1 MFWLSIRFF
10 FLSFRALLF
19 VLGERSRVLVFSLS
33 FFPSRGDRKPH
44 PKFVSLSLS
53 YEARAFWKTRS
64 PSRMLRRTQKER
76 GMIIS
81 EKEEIDSSDTLAR
94 ESRKKKMDW
103 ISLLIA
109 AREPQPQRV
118 VVASKTKTHTNK
130 SACCVLPSVRPRGAC
145 LQNSFF
151 LRCFNIY
158 ICVCVYI
165 LSDLFDKRV
174 RIYICALL
182 CSNTHEYEM

>member
-1 MFWLSIRFF
+1 
-10 FLSFRALLF
+10 
-19 VLGERSRVLVFSLS
+19 
-33 FFPSRGDRKPH
+33 
-44 PKFVSLSLS
+44 
-53 YEARAFWKTRS
+53 
-64 PSRMLRRTQKER
+64 
-76 GMIIS
+76 MIIS

-145 LQNSFF
+145 LQNSFS

-158 ICVCVYI
+158 IYVYI

-174 RIYICALL
+174 RTICALL
-182 CSNTHEYEM
+182 CSKTHEDKL

>member
-1 MFWLSIRFF
+1 MHFFSYWVRSSVGLLS
-10 FLSFRALLF
+10 L
-19 VLGERSRVLVFSLS
+19 
-33 FFPSRGDRKPH
+33 FFPFKGRSETTSS
-44 PKFVSLSLS
+44 VCLSLSLS

-151 LRCFNIY
+151 FRCFNIY
-158 ICVCVYI
+158 IYVCVYSI
-165 LSDLFDKRV
+165 RSL
-174 RIYICALL
+174 
-182 CSNTHEYEM
+182 